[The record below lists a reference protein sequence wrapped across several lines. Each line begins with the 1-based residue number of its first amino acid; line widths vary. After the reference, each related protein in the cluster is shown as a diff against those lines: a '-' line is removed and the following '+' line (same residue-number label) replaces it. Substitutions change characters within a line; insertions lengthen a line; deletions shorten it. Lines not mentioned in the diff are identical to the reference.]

1 MHNTIAIYNIRAAE
15 AQLMGVPMAVQARP
29 ALAALWRNSSV
40 IIIIIIIIICSS
52 SSMIICITSIITSI
66 IAIPLFI
73 LY

>member
-40 IIIIIIIIICSS
+40 IIIIIIICSS